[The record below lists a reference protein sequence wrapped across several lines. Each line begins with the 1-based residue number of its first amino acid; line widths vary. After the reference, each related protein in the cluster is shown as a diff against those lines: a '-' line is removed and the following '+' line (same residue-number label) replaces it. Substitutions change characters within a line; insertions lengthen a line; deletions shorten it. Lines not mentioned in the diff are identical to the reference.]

1 MGKRRKGPQKVT
13 KANELSV
20 NPFELDMVQVAE
32 LRRKLAK
39 RANQRL
45 VRLERA
51 KLNDE
56 AGTRASDLAPAQY
69 AYEQIRR
76 IRGEGRRRFN
86 ENRLAPGNDPQQ
98 QRMELKVLQDFLGQ
112 KGSRAGQ
119 VKRQVSKT
127 QATFAE
133 RGITISSYKSFYN
146 FLNSANFSFLVSQ
159 GFDSET
165 IIEMLQEAKTN
176 KTSFKKIDEII
187 TEYVKYVEE
196 EKSANEEY
204 QPSDKELAERL
215 GISLI
220 DERKTHREVR
230 RMQKEQEKRKKGR

>member
-13 KANELSV
+13 KQNELSV

-76 IRGEGRRRFN
+76 IRGEGSKRFR
-86 ENRLAPGNDPQQ
+86 ENKMAPGASPES
-98 QRMELKVLQDFLGQ
+98 QRMELYALQDFLGQ
-112 KGSRAGQ
+112 PGSRAGQ
-119 VKRQVSKT
+119 VQRQVSKT
-127 QATFAE
+127 QATFQE
-133 RGITISSYKSFYN
+133 RGITIASYKSFYN
-146 FLNSANFSFLVSQ
+146 FLNSANFSFLKSQ

-165 IIEMLQEAKTN
+165 IIEMLQEAKEGKQSWKAIN
-176 KTSFKKIDEII
+176 EII
-187 TEYVKYVEE
+187 TEYVKHVEE
-196 EKSANEEY
+196 EKAANEDY

-215 GISLI
+215 NVKLI
-220 DERKTHREVR
+220 DVRKTHREVQR
-230 RMQKEQEKRKKGR
+230 VKRAQEKRKRG